1 MFPTRWLR
9 LATSLFLAVALSAP
23 SRADDDVALVGLSD
37 LWQYQG
43 FSPEAVPPPDWRT
56 ESFDDSGWYTGPS
69 GFGTTTYG
77 ESTRLPT
84 TNGWERILLRTR
96 FQGSESN
103 AVRWLSLRADYG
115 GGFVAWLNGVE
126 IARRGLAGLPE
137 SIPPLRAD
145 PVPRPAGAAEL
156 IPILPAAEWI
166 RPGTNVLAVQLHSDG
181 LYSRWPVFTAELLAN
196 FARAPYLQNVRSNR
210 AEILFATPTD
220 LPARVEFGI
229 QSVSERSI
237 SSPSQTRHVVVLEGL
252 VPGQRYTYRV
262 VLGEGTTTATTQPRT
277 FRTLP
282 LEGDLTVQVIGD
294 SGGADIWQHRVT
306 ERMAADGADL
316 MLHAGDIIYPAFHPA
331 LSDIRFLSVQRPLMR
346 STPTFFAWGNHDLL
360 YGTAPF
366 LEVLR
371 SPTNDTA
378 AADHFLER
386 TLPQSYY
393 SFDAGDVHFVVLF
406 QPFASQYLLRP
417 DNPQARWL
425 ERDLA
430 STTKPWKVLIS
441 HLPTET
447 SGLHRPDDFNF
458 NGRRD
463 SQEFADA
470 LLPLVRRHGVQLL
483 LAGHDHDYERFIPTD
498 GFTSI
503 VTGGGGGPPYG
514 LRETDPRSATFLAVY
529 HYTRL
534 RFEGPRL
541 TIQCI
546 DWQGRIQDE
555 SVVHRLPPPVRI
567 HTATAGTP
575 TQDPPTD
582 GRDGLFSAPEIPSFT
597 GRQSNLGSLRVMM
610 DDSHLHL
617 GLDRIAISGGSDLY
631 LLLEVP
637 GLTGV
642 DSLAGLGNGQLD
654 AGGQG
659 VDALDFGKGLS
670 FTRFHP
676 SVAAVVGDGA
686 ADSVLRGFRRAG
698 STNALGQGVFRLDA
712 TFRSVP
718 GTRLRQSSRPP
729 PGGGLPEER
738 PSAERVEISIPLA
751 ELGDLAFGQEIR
763 VGAVVGLDWNDGSP
777 QRRFDD
783 GFLGDSAV
791 ATGGR
796 MVLEGLRVRLP
807 DDPDPDRDGL
817 PTAAEQLAGTDP
829 RHPDTDLDGLPD
841 GWEVRHRLN
850 PLSPAGGGDRNGDP
864 DNDGY
869 NNLEEFQLGTDPT
882 DRFHPFQLKASPSS
896 RERIQLQWR
905 AGRGRRYALEASD
918 AIGSPFLLLDG
929 FPRAAEQGVETAE
942 VPIPGSV
949 RFFRLRALD

>member
-1 MFPTRWLR
+1 M
-9 LATSLFLAVALSAP
+9 
-23 SRADDDVALVGLSD
+23 
-37 LWQYQG
+37 
-43 FSPEAVPPPDWRT
+43 
-56 ESFDDSGWYTGPS
+56 
-69 GFGTTTYG
+69 
-77 ESTRLPT
+77 
-84 TNGWERILLRTR
+84 
-96 FQGSESN
+96 
-103 AVRWLSLRADYG
+103 
-115 GGFVAWLNGVE
+115 
-126 IARRGLAGLPE
+126 
-137 SIPPLRAD
+137 
-145 PVPRPAGAAEL
+145 
-156 IPILPAAEWI
+156 
-166 RPGTNVLAVQLHSDG
+166 LAVQLHSDG

-196 FARAPYLQNVRSNR
+196 FARAPYLQNVSSNR
-210 AEILFATPTD
+210 AELLFATPLD

-229 QSVSERSI
+229 HSVSERSV
-237 SSPSQTRHVVVLEGL
+237 SSPTRTRHVLALEGL

-262 VLGEGTTTATTQPRT
+262 VLGEGPATAATLPRT
-277 FRTLP
+277 FRALP
-282 LEGDLTVQVIGD
+282 MEGNLTVQVIGD

-316 MLHAGDIIYPAFHPA
+316 MLHAGDIIYPAFHPTLA
-331 LSDIRFLSVQRPLMR
+331 DIRFLSVQRPLMR

-378 AADHFLER
+378 VADHLLER

-406 QPFASQYLLRP
+406 QPFATQYLLRP
-417 DNPQARWL
+417 ENPQARWL

-441 HLPTET
+441 HLPSVT
-447 SGLHRPDDFNF
+447 SGLQRQDDFNF

-470 LLPLVRRHGVQLL
+470 LLPIVRRYGVQIL

-514 LRETDPRSATFLAVY
+514 LRETDARSATFLAVY

-541 TIQCI
+541 SIQCI

-555 SVVHRLPPPVRI
+555 SVVHRLPPAVRI
-567 HTATAGTP
+567 HTAMAGSP
-575 TQDPPTD
+575 APDPISD
-582 GRDGLFSAPEIPSFT
+582 RGDELFSAPEIPSFT
-597 GRQSNLGSLRVMM
+597 GRQSNLGSLRVRM
-610 DDSHLHL
+610 DGTHLHL
-617 GLDRIAISGGSDLY
+617 GLDEIAISGGSDVY

-637 GLTGV
+637 GLAGIDT
-642 DSLAGLGNGQLD
+642 LAGLGNGRLD
-654 AGGQG
+654 ALDQG
-659 VDALDFGKGLS
+659 VDALDFGEGLS
-670 FTRFHP
+670 FTRFRP

-712 TFRSVP
+712 TFRSLP
-718 GTRLRQSSRPP
+718 GARLRQSSRPP
-729 PGGGLPEER
+729 PGGGFPTER
-738 PSAERVEISIPLA
+738 PSAERVEISIPLS
-751 ELGDLAFGQEIR
+751 ELGGLAFGQEIR

-783 GFLGDSAV
+783 GFLGDSAIV
-791 ATGGR
+791 IVDG
-796 MVLEGLRVRLP
+796 MVLEGLRIRLP

-817 PTAAEQLAGTDP
+817 PTSEELLAGTDP
-829 RHPDTDLDGLPD
+829 LLPDTDRDGLPD
-841 GWEVRHRLN
+841 GWEVRYRFN
-850 PLSPAGGGDRNGDP
+850 PRSPAGGGERNGDP

-869 NNLEEFQLGTDPT
+869 GNLEELQLGTDPT
-882 DRFHPFQLKASPSS
+882 DRFHPFQLDAAPTTGG
-896 RERIQLQWR
+896 RIRLLWR
-905 AGRGRRYALEASD
+905 AGPGRRYSLEATD
-918 AIGSPFLLLDG
+918 AIGGPFLLLDG
-929 FPRAAEQGVETAE
+929 FPRVAEQRIETAE
-942 VPIPGSV
+942 IPIPGST
-949 RFFRLRALD
+949 RFFRIRALD